1 MKKLLLASVAGVA
14 ALSSLSPALAETRTI
29 VVLQSLTGG
38 AAFIGS
44 PIRDGMVMAAEEI
57 NEKSLLG
64 EGVELN
70 VIVEDDATD
79 RAQTLALVTRYAADP
94 NVLAILG
101 PTSGAVAL
109 GGANVANEMGIPL
122 MTVTNTF
129 VVLENGPW
137 SFIMTQPGTVTIPY
151 LVDYATDVLESQR
164 CAMIGLRD
172 VDSYVFLQNLF
183 EEMMTER
190 GVEIVSNDT
199 IAGSDSDFAAL
210 ATRIASQD
218 QDCVYISASAP
229 QSANIII
236 QLRQAGLD
244 PEIDIM
250 GHSAFASPQFTERGG
265 AAVEGVYLI
274 GDWVPGGFND
284 FSREFAANFEA
295 EMGFPP
301 DNWAA
306 VGYGGMQVMAE
317 ALRNAGPNP
326 TREAVRDA
334 LAGVRN
340 VPTVIGE
347 GLFSLDEER
356 VPRVGMNVLVVQDGA
371 FVPAPR

>member
-1 MKKLLLASVAGVA
+1 MKKILLAGVA
-14 ALSSLSPALAETRTI
+14 GFAVVAAQAPAFAETRTI
-29 VVLQSLTGG
+29 VVLQSATGG

-57 NEKSLLG
+57 NAKELLG
-64 EGVELN
+64 AGVELN

-79 RAQTLALVTRYAADP
+79 RAQTLSLVTRYAADP

-109 GGANVANEMGIPL
+109 GGANVANEMQIPL
-122 MTVTNTF
+122 MTVTNTL
-129 VVLENGPW
+129 VILENGPW
-137 SFIMTQPGTVTIPY
+137 SFIMTQPGAVTIPY
-151 LVDYATDVLESQR
+151 LVEYATEVLGSQR

-172 VDSYVFLQNLF
+172 VDSYVFLQNTF
-183 EEMMTER
+183 EELMTAE
-190 GVEIVSNDT
+190 GVTIVSNDT

-210 ATRIASQD
+210 STRIASQD
-218 QDCVYISASAP
+218 QDCVYISASGP
-229 QSANIII
+229 QGANIVI

-244 PEIDIM
+244 PEVDII
-250 GHSAFASPQFTERGG
+250 GHSAFASPQFVERGG

-295 EMGFPP
+295 KMGFAP

-306 VGYGGMQVMAE
+306 VGYGGMQVMAA
-317 ALRNAGPNP
+317 ALRKAGPNP

-334 LAGVRN
+334 LTQTRD
-340 VPTVIGE
+340 VPVVVGE
-347 GLFSLDEER
+347 GMFNLNEER
-356 VPRVGMNVLVVQDGA
+356 IPRVGMNVLVVKDGA

>member
-1 MKKLLLASVAGVA
+1 MNKLLLGTTAVAMAFAVQA
-14 ALSSLSPALAETRTI
+14 TAQETRTI

-57 NEKSLLG
+57 NENSLLG
-64 EGVELN
+64 EGVTLN

-79 RAQTLALVTRYAADP
+79 RAQTLSLVTRYAADP

-109 GGANVANEMGIPL
+109 AGANVANEMQVPL

-129 VVLENGPW
+129 VILENGPW

-151 LVDYATDVLESQR
+151 LVDYATDVLDVER

-172 VDSYVFLQNLF
+172 VDSYVFLQNIF
-183 EEMMTER
+183 EEMMDER

-210 ATRIASQD
+210 TTRIAGQD
-218 QDCVYISASAP
+218 QDCIYISASAP

-244 PEIDIM
+244 PDVRIM

-284 FSREFAANFEA
+284 YSREFAANFEA
-295 EMGFPP
+295 ETGFAP

-317 ALRNAGPNP
+317 ALRQAGPNP

-334 LAGVRN
+334 LAATRD
-340 VPTVIGE
+340 VPVVVGE
-347 GLFSLDEER
+347 GLFSFDEDR
-356 VPRVGMNVLVVQDGA
+356 VPRVGMNVLVVEDGQ
-371 FVPAPR
+371 FVAAPR

>member
-1 MKKLLLASVAGVA
+1 M
-14 ALSSLSPALAETRTI
+14 
-29 VVLQSLTGG
+29 Q
-38 AAFIGS
+38 
-44 PIRDGMVMAAEEI
+44 
-57 NEKSLLG
+57 
-64 EGVELN
+64 
-70 VIVEDDATD
+70 
-79 RAQTLALVTRYAADP
+79 
-94 NVLAILG
+94 
-101 PTSGAVAL
+101 
-109 GGANVANEMGIPL
+109 IPL

-129 VVLENGPW
+129 AILENGPW

-151 LVDYATDVLESQR
+151 LTDYATDVLKVER

-183 EEMMTER
+183 QEIMTES
-190 GVEIVSNDT
+190 GVTIVSNDT

-244 PEIDIM
+244 PDIKIM

-284 FSREFAANFEA
+284 YSREFAANFEA
-295 EMGFPP
+295 KAGFAP

-306 VGYGGMQVMAE
+306 VGYGGMQVMVE
-317 ALRNAGPNP
+317 ALRKAGPTP

-334 LAGVRN
+334 LAATRD
-340 VPTVIGE
+340 VPVVVGE
-347 GLFSLDEER
+347 GFFSLDEER

-371 FVPAPR
+371 FVAAPR